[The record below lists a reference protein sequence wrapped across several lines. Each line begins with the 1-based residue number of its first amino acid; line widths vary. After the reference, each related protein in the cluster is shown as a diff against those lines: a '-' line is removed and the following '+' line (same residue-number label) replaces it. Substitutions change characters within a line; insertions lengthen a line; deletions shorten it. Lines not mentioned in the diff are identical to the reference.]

1 MEAGKRWMTSTPSF
15 LNSSMYVSLPFH
27 VSSNLMTMIRSCAHM
42 IPRGCGTT
50 SMSRATSSGA
60 HCALVRL
67 YLCLP
72 HQIMKGRK
80 GRARISFLAKTFDL
94 THDRN

>member
-1 MEAGKRWMTSTPSF
+1 MEAGRRWRTSIPSF
-15 LNSSMYVSLPFH
+15 LNSSMYVSFTSH
-27 VSSNLMTMIRSCAHM
+27 VFSKLMTMIRSCAHT

-80 GRARISFLAKTFDL
+80 GRAHISSPEKTSDL
-94 THDRN
+94 TLDRI